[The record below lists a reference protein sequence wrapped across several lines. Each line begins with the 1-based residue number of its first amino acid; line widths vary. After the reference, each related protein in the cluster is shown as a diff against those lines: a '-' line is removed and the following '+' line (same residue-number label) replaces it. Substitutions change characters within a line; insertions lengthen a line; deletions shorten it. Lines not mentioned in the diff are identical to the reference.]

1 MTDIG
6 KFHVLQETY
15 DREQGQDIRTLFSL
29 PDNVTMTP
37 MSPESAKRIRYDS
50 DQIINSPD
58 VVEQHTG
65 IKRTLI
71 TQQTL
76 TGKRKKSRYKP

>member
-29 PDNVTMTP
+29 PDNVEMTP
-37 MSPESAKRIRYDS
+37 VSPESAKRKRSDS
-50 DQIINSPD
+50 DQINLSD
-58 VVEQHTG
+58 VAEQHTG
-65 IKRTLI
+65 NKRPI
-71 TQQTL
+71 INQQTL
-76 TGKRKKSRYKP
+76 TH

>member
-1 MTDIG
+1 MTDIA

-29 PDNVTMTP
+29 PDNVEMTP
-37 MSPESAKRIRYDS
+37 VIPESVKRKRSHS
-50 DQIINSPD
+50 DKINTSD
-58 VVEQHTG
+58 VAEQHTG
-65 IKRTLI
+65 IKRPII

-76 TGKRKKSRYKP
+76 TGKQKKSRYKP

>member
-1 MTDIG
+1 MTDID

-29 PDNVTMTP
+29 PENVEMTLV
-37 MSPESAKRIRYDS
+37 SPESVKRKRNDS
-50 DQIINSPD
+50 DQINPSD
-58 VVEQHTG
+58 LAAQHTG
-65 IKRTLI
+65 IKRPII
-71 TQQTL
+71 TQQTF